1 MTVKVECERN
11 ETTILFTFSFL
22 YFTIWLQITNSYCFC
37 ARSGSGATY
46 VKQTIFAK
54 RKTKTNAHTH
64 KKHCSDTRDPVSGAS
79 INKEFFVT
87 IGKKE
92 VGEVKTSNN
101 EQRREREM
109 EREQPSNRCN
119 TTWILLYNTPV
130 SAQIMHNT
138 KHSNFLWS
146 NFILFIC
153 FFHSFYLEVS
163 FVDSIEHSAVS
174 IRIWPKATANS
185 IAHHLIQLIS
195 YFISHSQVF
204 PDQIKIRPNWSFMKS
219 SSTLSLLVAM
229 GIIFRSFATL
239 RRAILNNNYVC
250 DQKSKNLSTTFSWNH
265 LFLCE
270 YNVPL
275 NQIVDI
281 KKFLMQ
287 AIGKIPEKIS
297 WWTRWLVLCS

>member
-1 MTVKVECERN
+1 
-11 ETTILFTFSFL
+11 
-22 YFTIWLQITNSYCFC
+22 
-37 ARSGSGATY
+37 
-46 VKQTIFAK
+46 
-54 RKTKTNAHTH
+54 
-64 KKHCSDTRDPVSGAS
+64 
-79 INKEFFVT
+79 
-87 IGKKE
+87 
-92 VGEVKTSNN
+92 
-101 EQRREREM
+101 
-109 EREQPSNRCN
+109 
-119 TTWILLYNTPV
+119 
-130 SAQIMHNT
+130 MHNT

-153 FFHSFYLEVS
+153 FFHFFYLEVS

-185 IAHHLIQLIS
+185 IAHHLIPLIS

-281 KKFLMQ
+281 KKLLMQ
-287 AIGKIPEKIS
+287 AIEKN
-297 WWTRWLVLCS
+297 TRKKVLMNMKTCIVFINKSNFMLYSKFGIVLFRRRDTKLNASFGEKTMKVQLMFLRVSKEL